1 MALTFTGE
9 SFGIFGDPVN
19 PWRTTVYEI
28 TDEDGGI
35 ENRLTWGIP
44 SNSESFSSY
53 VQFNGTDFNT
63 DLNEL
68 FYLGDLTYGNGELKG
83 NTNFEGDFPLEIYLS
98 FSDPIDRE
106 ENFEFSFNL
115 FEVNNTTG
123 DPVLD
128 GDFLRFSD
136 SGLSQETFR
145 FNGNLYT
152 LELFGFTTSDGEL
165 TTRGQFN
172 APEFS
177 VTTTSLFGKVS
188 QVSSTIITSIESVF
202 YYRQIVTSAVIGISN
217 NDVYQLQYSTG
228 EEIVIT
234 EEISTT
240 YTGGAWASVSNDVVI
255 GSIVSDIV
263 YGNQGADTLYANEG
277 GDLIYAGDDNDLI
290 YGGQDDD
297 IVNGNQGDDYVSG
310 DKGNDL
316 VRGGKGNDN
325 VSGGEADDVLIGD
338 LGTDTLTGGS
348 GADTYIFRK
357 DEAIGQYN
365 VSLVDYITD
374 FNAAEGDRIGFTED
388 ITPELLTYDSLDV
401 NQDGTSDTVIKLGST
416 NEILG
421 VVMNVSVTTI
431 EASLF
436 TITTTDPILTL

>member
-9 SFGIFGDPVN
+9 SFGIFGDPVK
-19 PWRTTVYEI
+19 PSRTTVYEI

-35 ENRLTWGIP
+35 ENRLTWGRP
-44 SNSESFSSY
+44 VSGSFSNF
-53 VQFNGTDFNT
+53 VQFDGADFNAG
-63 DLNEL
+63 LNQL
-68 FYLGDLTYGNGELKG
+68 FFLGDLTYGNGTVLN
-83 NTNFEGDFPLEIYLS
+83 NTNFQGDFPLELYLS
-98 FSDPIDRE
+98 FSDPLDRE
-106 ENFEFSFNL
+106 ENFEFTFNI
-115 FEVNNTTG
+115 FETSNTTG

-128 GDFLRFSD
+128 GDFLRFSNA
-136 SGLSQETFR
+136 GLSQETFR
-145 FNGNLYT
+145 YRGNLYT
-152 LELFGFTTSDGEL
+152 LDLFGFTTSNGEL

-172 APEFS
+172 SPEETI
-177 VTTTSLFGKVS
+177 TTTSLFGKVS
-188 QVSSTIITSIESVF
+188 QISSTIITTIESVF
-202 YYRQIVTSAVIGISN
+202 YYRQIVTSAAIGLSN
-217 NDVYQLQYSTG
+217 SDVYQLQYSVG

-277 GDLIYAGDDNDLI
+277 GDLMYAGDDNDLI

-297 IVNGNQGDDYVSG
+297 IINGNQGDDYVSG

-338 LGTDTLTGGS
+338 LGTDSLTGDS
-348 GADTYIFRK
+348 GADTFVFRK

-401 NQDGTSDTVIKLGST
+401 NQDGISDTVIKLGST

-421 VVMNVSVTTI
+421 AVLSVSVTTI

>member
-9 SFGIFGDPVN
+9 SFGIFGAPVK
-19 PWRTTVYEI
+19 PSRTTVYKI
-28 TDEDGGI
+28 TDENGGI
-35 ENRLTWGIP
+35 ENRLTWGRP
-44 SNSESFSSY
+44 VSGSFSNF
-53 VQFNGTDFNT
+53 VQFDGADFNT
-63 DLNEL
+63 GLNQLL
-68 FYLGDLTYGNGELKG
+68 FLGDLTYGNGTVLN
-83 NTNFEGDFPLEIYLS
+83 NTNFQGDFPLELYLS

-106 ENFEFSFNL
+106 ENFEFTFNI
-115 FEVNNTTG
+115 FETSNTTG

-136 SGLSQETFR
+136 GGLSQETFR
-145 FNGNLYT
+145 YRGNLYT
-152 LELFGFTTSDGEL
+152 LDLFGFTTSDGGL

-172 APEFS
+172 SPEETI
-177 VTTTSLFGKVS
+177 TTTSLFGKVS
-188 QVSSTIITSIESVF
+188 QVSSTIITTIESVF
-202 YYRQIVTSAVIGISN
+202 YYRQIVTSAAIGISN

-277 GDLIYAGDDNDLI
+277 GDLMYAGDDNDLI

-297 IVNGNQGDDYVSG
+297 IMNGNQGDDYVSG
-310 DKGNDL
+310 DKGSDL

-325 VSGGEADDVLIGD
+325 LSGGEADDVLIGD
-338 LGTDTLTGGS
+338 LGTDSLTGDS
-348 GADTYIFRK
+348 GADTFVFRK

-401 NQDGTSDTVIKLGST
+401 NQDGISDTVIKLGST

-421 VVMNVSVTTI
+421 VVLSVSVTTI

>member
-1 MALTFTGE
+1 MALTFNGE
-9 SFGIFGDPVN
+9 SFGIFGAPVN
-19 PWRTTVYEI
+19 PWRTTVFEI

-35 ENRLTWGIP
+35 ENRLTWGKP
-44 SNSESFSSY
+44 SSSDSFSSF
-53 VQFNGTDFNT
+53 VQFDGAEFDTG
-63 DLNEL
+63 LNDL
-68 FYLGDLTYGNGELKG
+68 FYLGDLTYGNGELKSR
-83 NTNFEGDFPLEIYLS
+83 TNFEGDFPLEIYLS

-136 SGLSQETFR
+136 AGLSQETFR
-145 FNGNLYT
+145 YKGNLYT
-152 LELFGFTTSDGEL
+152 LELFGFQTSDGDL

-188 QVSSTIITSIESVF
+188 QVNSAIVTRTDTVLT
-202 YYRQIVTSAVIGISN
+202 YRKTVTSAFIGISN
-217 NDVYQLQYSTG
+217 NDIYQLEYSAG

-234 EEISTT
+234 EEVSTT
-240 YTGGAWASVSNDVVI
+240 YTGGVWASENDDLVT
-255 GSIVSDIV
+255 GSITSDIV
-263 YGNQGADTLYANEG
+263 YGNQGADTLYAGEG
-277 GDLIYAGDDNDLI
+277 GDLIYAGDDNDRI
-290 YGGQDDD
+290 YGDEDED
-297 IVNGNQGDDYVSG
+297 IINGNQGDDYVSG

-316 VRGGKGNDN
+316 LRGGKGNDS
-325 VSGGEADDVLIGD
+325 VSGGDDDDVLIGD

-348 GADTYIFRK
+348 GADTYIFRR
-357 DEAIGQYN
+357 DEAVGQYD
-365 VSLVDYITD
+365 VTLVDCITD
-374 FNAAEGDRIGFTED
+374 FDVEESDRIGFTED
-388 ITPELLTYDSLDV
+388 ITPELLTYNSLDI
-401 NQDGTSDTVIKLGST
+401 NQDGISDTVIKLGST

-421 VVMNVSVTTI
+421 VVMSVSVTTI

>member
-9 SFGIFGDPVN
+9 SFGIFGDPVK
-19 PWRTTVYEI
+19 PSRTTVYEI

-35 ENRLTWGIP
+35 ENRLTWGRP
-44 SNSESFSSY
+44 VSGSFSNF
-53 VQFNGTDFNT
+53 VQFDGADFNAG
-63 DLNEL
+63 LNQL
-68 FYLGDLTYGNGELKG
+68 FFLGDLTYGNGTVLN
-83 NTNFEGDFPLEIYLS
+83 NTNFQGDFPLELYLS
-98 FSDPIDRE
+98 FSDPLDRE
-106 ENFEFSFNL
+106 ENFEFTFNI
-115 FEVNNTTG
+115 FETSNTTG

-128 GDFLRFSD
+128 GDFLRFSNA
-136 SGLSQETFR
+136 GLSQETFR
-145 FNGNLYT
+145 YRGNLYT
-152 LELFGFTTSDGEL
+152 LDLFGFTTSNGEL

-172 APEFS
+172 SPEETI
-177 VTTTSLFGKVS
+177 TTTSLFGKVS
-188 QVSSTIITSIESVF
+188 QISSTIITTIESVF
-202 YYRQIVTSAVIGISN
+202 YYRQIVTSAAIGLSN
-217 NDVYQLQYSTG
+217 SDVYQLQYSVG

-277 GDLIYAGDDNDLI
+277 GDLMYAGDDNDLI

-297 IVNGNQGDDYVSG
+297 IINGNQGDDYVSG

-338 LGTDTLTGGS
+338 LGTDSLTGGS
-348 GADTYIFRK
+348 GADTFVFRK

-401 NQDGTSDTVIKLGST
+401 NQDGISDTVIKLGST

-421 VVMNVSVTTI
+421 AVLSVSVTTI